1 MQAFLSEPT
10 LDGLYRVASVLTLVD
25 AVNWPETSLQHDE
38 SVRQVALADQ
48 IRITKIDL
56 VSGEPEQAAARL
68 RADLRRI
75 NPSAEI
81 ALVDWSSAS
90 IVALLTASGFD
101 AANPGADPRRWL
113 NVEAY
118 QAASEPHDH
127 DACDHDHDHHDHD
140 HDHDHAHQGPHAH
153 PSHLS
158 DKGVES
164 FVLTRE
170 APLSREELQFLL
182 DGIAQNLGSGLLRVK
197 GLVNVAEEPGRP
209 AVIQG
214 AQHLLHTMTWLDRW
228 PDQDQRSR
236 IVFITQGIP
245 RANLKDVID
254 LLDRV
259 SARTFK
265 ARAARP
271 AGIGSRKGIDAGTM
285 KFDLIVIG
293 SGPGGYVAAIRAAQL
308 GLKTAVV
315 EREHL
320 GGICLNWGCIPT
332 KALLRSAEV
341 YELMRHAKDYG
352 LSADNI
358 RFDAEAVVQRSRN
371 VSSRLSG
378 GIAGLLKKNK
388 VEVIWGEATLTAPG
402 RLRVSEAG
410 PGGRPTSPCCADERT
425 GPGRIYGRSH
435 YRRDRGPPAHTRW
448 PGARWRN
455 DLDLFRGNGSDPRSR
470 NRSSSWVQAPLGS
483 SSRRSTTHWAHG

>member
-1 MQAFLSEPT
+1 MSGDTSPSDAKSRIPVTLVTGFLGSGKTTLINAALTSPEMSRTMIVVNEFGEVGLDQKLFARSSDAVVVLENGCLCCTVRSDLVGTLNSLFHARQAGEIPFFDNVVIETSGLADPGPVLQAFLSEPT

-118 QAASEPHDH
+118 QAAAEPHDH
-127 DACDHDHDHHDHD
+127 DACDHDHDHDH
-140 HDHDHAHQGPHAH
+140 HEHDHAHQGPHAH

-228 PDQDQRSR
+228 PDQDHRSR

-265 ARAARP
+265 ARQRGRRALEAEK
-271 AGIGSRKGIDAGTM
+271 GSTQ
-285 KFDLIVIG
+285 
-293 SGPGGYVAAIRAAQL
+293 AQ
-308 GLKTAVV
+308 
-315 EREHL
+315 
-320 GGICLNWGCIPT
+320 
-332 KALLRSAEV
+332 
-341 YELMRHAKDYG
+341 
-352 LSADNI
+352 
-358 RFDAEAVVQRSRN
+358 
-371 VSSRLSG
+371 
-378 GIAGLLKKNK
+378 
-388 VEVIWGEATLTAPG
+388 
-402 RLRVSEAG
+402 
-410 PGGRPTSPCCADERT
+410 
-425 GPGRIYGRSH
+425 
-435 YRRDRGPPAHTRW
+435 
-448 PGARWRN
+448 
-455 DLDLFRGNGSDPRSR
+455 
-470 NRSSSWVQAPLGS
+470 
-483 SSRRSTTHWAHG
+483 